1 MRRLINHFTE
11 KFATQNPQKGPFAM
25 ALFFVHLGVIAAI
38 SWVLTNDS
46 ELDDRW
52 GLLFVG
58 LWLMPTA
65 WHELL
70 VKKEKTAGGIK
81 LAAALIFIFLFFAN
95 DGSPFAFGN
104 IG

>member
-1 MRRLINHFTE
+1 
-11 KFATQNPQKGPFAM
+11 M
-25 ALFFVHLGVIAAI
+25 ALFLVHLGVIAAI

-70 VKKEKTAGGIK
+70 VKKEKTASGIK

-95 DGSPFAFGN
+95 DGSPVAFGN